1 MANQREL
8 YDYTNLALSLP
19 PPSSLTPAKAPPKFK
34 NADALEFFEGVNGH
48 TFFRQKASA
57 KKDMGGVAGG
67 GERRGY
73 ARPQATE
80 HIMLPRRMNM
90 SGKKTEA
97 PPSSGGAAS
106 LQPPGRTLARGSP
119 SREGSHARAGQGG
132 SASRMGQGS
141 ASRLPCPSLA
151 QHQEAPARKGLL
163 FQPRRSLA
171 AAPPRQ
177 TFLPPPPRPERFQP
191 PRVEVVVPEL
201 HEEFGSQE
209 QFVPGSQELFVPAAS
224 SGILDPR
231 ESLVGGRESLAWV
244 AGLPRQSLSYRELH
258 KLMSDKDKR
267 NLDDD
272 NTDSFEAMEKRMRT
286 PVKKQKIIGL
296 REIEESE
303 AKGFVEVDVEKE
315 NMPIDSEGVSNE
327 PSDAAAMEDM
337 DVKCSRE
344 NTTNTNMESDQVIKE
359 GRIYSTPS
367 HKVASCQGD
376 MEEVLESEVMET
388 DPSASRIPFSP
399 LVKSQSLGCLSSC
412 REREEG
418 GQGPAL
424 ASAASA
430 LDLGQG
436 EHVIFSDL
444 VPTDQ
449 VRIHL
454 AVHERLA
461 QERLTCVLSWDY
473 WFSISVVFKFP
484 RQICLLYK
492 DSVTWPVSGCLISLE
507 SSFTV

>member
-1 MANQREL
+1 M
-8 YDYTNLALSLP
+8 
-19 PPSSLTPAKAPPKFK
+19 
-34 NADALEFFEGVNGH
+34 NGH

-57 KKDMGGVAGG
+57 RKDMGGVAGG

-90 SGKKTEA
+90 SGKKSEA
-97 PPSSGGAAS
+97 PPLGKSSGGAAS
-106 LQPPGRTLARGSP
+106 LQQPGRSLARGSP
-119 SREGSHARAGQGG
+119 SREGQGGSASRAGQGG
-132 SASRMGQGS
+132 SARRAGQGGSATRAGQAGSGSRVGQGS
-141 ASRLPCPSLA
+141 GSRLPCPTLA
-151 QHQEAPARKGLL
+151 HHQEAPARKGLL

-171 AAPPRQ
+171 AAPARQ

-191 PRVEVVVPEL
+191 QRAEVAVPQL

-209 QFVPGSQELFVPAAS
+209 QFVPGSQELFMPAAS
-224 SGILDPR
+224 SGILEPR

-286 PVKKQKIIGL
+286 PVKKQKTVGL

-303 AKGFVEVDVEKE
+303 ANGFVEVDVEKE
-315 NMPIDSEGVSNE
+315 NMPIVSENISND
-327 PSDAAAMEDM
+327 PSDAAVIGEM
-337 DVKCSRE
+337 DVKGTSE
-344 NTTNTNMESDQVIKE
+344 NATNPNMESDQVME
-359 GRIYSTPS
+359 EERIYSTPS
-367 HKVASCQGD
+367 HEVAPCQGD
-376 MEEVLESEVMET
+376 MEEVLESQDMET
-388 DPSASRIPFSP
+388 DPSDSRIPFSP

-430 LDLGQG
+430 LDLRQG

-449 VRIHL
+449 VRINY
-454 AVHERLA
+454 AVHDRTALESLDFIVFRL
-461 QERLTCVLSWDY
+461 LVLPSKGE
-473 WFSISVVFKFP
+473 FKFP
-484 RQICLLYK
+484 RPNL
-492 DSVTWPVSGCLISLE
+492 
-507 SSFTV
+507 SFE